1 MTYFSLKELTKFL
14 IPANGLLISGG
25 LSAAGK
31 TYVIGQKMLDEHSEI
46 LKAILKFI
54 EDSVNA

>member
-1 MTYFSLKELTKFL
+1 MTYFSLKELAKVL
-14 IPANGLLISGG
+14 LPVIGLLISGG
-25 LSAAGK
+25 LSAGT
-31 TYVIGQKMLDEHSEI
+31 TYIIGQKMLEEHSEI